1 MSREI
6 DERVVRMQF
15 ENQQFET
22 GVRETRK
29 SLDGLRQALS
39 FNGVTASGLIALG
52 DQVSAISDRF
62 SALGILGTRVLQR
75 IADKAI
81 DTGEKIGKALT
92 IQGAQ
97 DGFKEYELKM
107 GSVQTIMNSSGASL
121 EKVNGVL
128 EKLNEYADKTIYS
141 FSDMT
146 TNIGKFTNAGVDLD
160 EAVKAIQGVSNEA
173 ALSGANANEASRAM
187 YNFAQALSS
196 GVVRLVDWKSIEYAN
211 MATKEFKEELIKT
224 AVELGTVTKE
234 GDKYVSMTTDM
245 NDNVSEAF
253 DAVSKFND
261 SLSSQWLTSDVL
273 IKTLGRY
280 ADQTTALG
288 KRAFAA
294 AQEVKT
300 FSQLL
305 DTLKEAVGSGWAQ
318 SFEIIVGDFN
328 EAKALWTDVNNEFSA
343 IVDEQAK
350 KRNELLKGWKDL
362 GGRADIIASFAN
374 VWKSLKSAITP
385 VSEAMR
391 TIFPPVTA
399 QNLAMF
405 SARIREITERL
416 TLSTETSEKVKS
428 AFLGVFSVVD
438 MGKDALTAF
447 VNVIRPYFSVLNG
460 VGTKVLDNAAK
471 LGQWVAAVR
480 DSTKESD
487 FFFQKLSGAVTELKR
502 KVSVDL
508 ENSGVDW
515 EKYVSEVRERTGDA
529 SVTVSD
535 MAGDITKFL
544 RSMTSAGKSTSEQ
557 QAVLMDEFGLSAED
571 AFTVVSEYGS
581 GAITK
586 FWRVLDIVLSRLPEF
601 NGLTDILDKIQN
613 EVSDFSEPLSRA
625 GNFLREFFGSFFD
638 DGKNIDGLELFSKA
652 LDKVET
658 GFHYFSSFL
667 SSVKQAVIGFRLS
680 DETVGN
686 LHDTFS
692 GLFSILDLGRQLFDG
707 LFRVLAE
714 HSGTF
719 EDFQNGVFSFAGF
732 LGSVADGVLN
742 VTGWMGR
749 LLTNIAESAKESDFF
764 YEAFGLVADVLG
776 KGTDI
781 FRDFLT
787 FIKNH
792 LPSMGEFRD
801 ILNGIK
807 DKAAPLADI
816 FGKAAEAVSG
826 FFGSFQNGEKKL
838 GFFEKFAGFLST
850 VWGLLVKVG
859 GYIGGAFVNGFAYL
873 SDAVTNMDSSKLLDF
888 VAAGSLFSATG
899 GVVGFIHNLKE
910 TVSGFGDIL
919 GGVKDVLDGVT
930 GTLEAM
936 QQKVKAHIIATI
948 AGSVVGLAIALA
960 VIAALDTEGLNQALL
975 AIGGL
980 FIYLGGTFAIL
991 GKLFDGKNL
1000 TGLKTVSSAMEG
1012 MAISIAILAAS
1023 MLMLKEFS
1031 WGDISR
1037 SLVAVGLLMAGLA
1050 ATAKIL
1056 SGNNE
1061 RMMKGAAGLIFFAA
1075 GIRVLTG
1082 ALAVVKDLSWEEL
1095 LKGLTAVGLLIAG
1108 IAAAINFTNFSGFG
1122 VSQGV
1127 GLLALAAGIKI
1138 LTGVVE
1144 TFAGME
1150 TDKLIQGLGSFIATL
1165 AALTIALNFMP
1176 SNLPLVGLGMMMF
1189 ATAMLTIS
1197 GALAIL
1203 SLLDSDALARG
1214 VAVLGISL
1222 AAFVIAVALM
1232 KTAIPG
1238 ALAMLV
1244 VSAAIAVL
1252 VPAMLL
1258 LSTISWVGIVKAL
1271 AALAGIFAV
1280 FGVAGLLL
1288 APVVPVILALGGA
1301 LALIGVATL
1310 AAGAGLT
1317 MLGVALASLGT
1328 GAAVAAASLGAMITI
1343 IIVDLIKLIPTVAVA
1358 FGRGLIQVIA
1368 VLGDGAVAIGIAVI
1382 KIGVTILNALEVL
1395 IPKVVEVGL
1404 SLIVALLRGIAEGIP
1419 AIVEAAFAV
1428 IISFI
1433 NALAEAVRGNDGE
1446 ILAAIGNLISSI
1458 IELLLSALQMVV
1470 RAVPVFGEQM
1480 VSALEDGKKKV
1491 REFFTPAD
1499 FSKYGADAGKALGG
1513 SFVGGGKFGD
1523 AASEA
1528 ASDGLAAL
1536 KSRTV
1541 DFEDAGESLSKAFGG
1556 AFSGGGNFNEALG
1569 GTFSQFGD
1577 ISPTVRPVIDW
1588 SNMDETLG
1596 SVDGMFADS
1605 TFTFAGYDDMMGE
1618 LNNLSLGMENYHT
1631 DNQNLQLAVDDL
1643 HKDNETQN
1651 GKLDSM
1657 SESMDEYLPY
1667 LKDLSKF
1674 KDMKVV
1680 MDSGELVGVIKE
1692 PLNNEL
1698 GLDTKRSIRSGKF

>member
-15 ENQQFET
+15 DNQQFET

-128 EKLNEYADKTIYS
+128 EELNEYADKTIYS

-196 GVVRLVDWKSIEYAN
+196 GVVRLIDWKSIENAN

-224 AVELGTVTKE
+224 AVELGTVVKE
-234 GDKYVSMTTDM
+234 GDKYVSTTTDM

-261 SLSSQWLTSDVL
+261 SLSAQWLTSDVL

-280 ADQTTALG
+280 ADQTTDLG

-343 IVDEQAK
+343 IVDDQAK

-374 VWKSLKSAITP
+374 VWKGLKSAIAP

-399 QNLAMF
+399 QNLAAL

-416 TLSTETSEKVKS
+416 TLSEETSGKVKT

-447 VNVIRPYFSVLNG
+447 VNVIRPYFSVFDG

-471 LGQWVAAVR
+471 LGQWVATVR

-487 FFFQKLSGAVTELKR
+487 FFFQKLSGIETKFKEAAAGLKPF
-502 KVSVDL
+502 VDL
-508 ENSGVDW
+508 L
-515 EKYVSEVRERTGDA
+515 KA
-529 SVTVSD
+529 
-535 MAGDITKFL
+535 
-544 RSMTSAGKSTSEQ
+544 
-557 QAVLMDEFGLSAED
+557 
-571 AFTVVSEYGS
+571 
-581 GAITK
+581 
-586 FWRVLDIVLSRLPEF
+586 RLPEF
-601 NGLTDILDKIQN
+601 NGFSDILDKIQN

-625 GNFLREFFGSFFD
+625 GNFLRVFFGSFFD
-638 DGKNIDGLELFSKA
+638 DGKNVDGLELFSKA
-652 LDKVET
+652 LDKVEA
-658 GFHYFSSFL
+658 GFHNFTSFL
-667 SSVKQAVIGFRLS
+667 SAVKQAVIDFRLS
-680 DETVGN
+680 EETVGN

-707 LFRVLAE
+707 LFRVLSE

-742 VTGWMGR
+742 VTGWMGG
-749 LLTNIAESAKESDFF
+749 LITALAESAKESDFF
-764 YEAFGLVADVLG
+764 YEAFGLVADVLS
-776 KGTDI
+776 KGTGV
-781 FRDFLT
+781 FTDFLT
-787 FIKNH
+787 FLKNH

-801 ILNGIK
+801 ILDGIK

-816 FGKAAEAVSG
+816 FGKAGEAVSG

-838 GFFEKFAGFLST
+838 GFFEKLAGFLTT

-859 GYIGGAFVNGFAYL
+859 GYIGGAFVNGFSYL
-873 SDAVTNMDSSKLLDF
+873 SDAIVNMDSSKLFDF

-899 GVVGFIHNLKE
+899 GVVGFISNLKE
-910 TVSGFGDIL
+910 TVAGFGDIL
-919 GGVKDVLDGVT
+919 SGVKDVLDGVT

-936 QQKVKAHIIATI
+936 QQKIKAHIIATI

-991 GKLFDGKNL
+991 GKLFDGKKL
-1000 TGLKTVSSAMEG
+1000 DGLKSLSSAMQG

-1031 WGDISR
+1031 WGDIAR
-1037 SLVAVGLLMAGLA
+1037 SLVSVGLLMAGLA

-1056 SGNNE
+1056 SGNKE

-1075 GIRVLTG
+1075 GIRILTG
-1082 ALAVVKDLSWEEL
+1082 ALAVVKELSWSEL

-1108 IAAAINFTNFSGFG
+1108 IAIAINFTNFSGFG
-1122 VSQGV
+1122 VSQGL
-1127 GLLALAAGIKI
+1127 GIIALAAAIKI

-1150 TDKLIQGLGSFIATL
+1150 MDKLIQGLGSFIATL

-1203 SLLDSDALARG
+1203 SLLDSEALARG

-1222 AAFVIAVALM
+1222 AAFVIAVTLM

-1244 VSAAIAVL
+1244 VAAAVAVL

-1258 LSTISWVGIVKAL
+1258 LSTISWVGIAKSLV
-1271 AALAGIFAV
+1271 ALAGVFAV

-1288 APVVPVILALGGA
+1288 APVVPVMLALSGT
-1301 LALIGVATL
+1301 LALIGAATL

-1343 IIVDLIKLIPTVAVA
+1343 IIVDLVKLIPTVAVA
-1358 FGRGLIQVIA
+1358 LGRGLIQVIA

-1382 KIGVTILNALEVL
+1382 KIGVAILNALAVL

-1404 SLIVALLRGIAEGIP
+1404 SLIVALLRGIAEGLP
-1419 AIVEAAFAV
+1419 AIVEAAYAV
-1428 IISFI
+1428 VISFI
-1433 NALAEAVRGNDGE
+1433 NALAEAVRGNDQE
-1446 ILAAIGNLISSI
+1446 LLAAIGNLISSI
-1458 IELLLSALQMVV
+1458 VELLLSALQMVV
-1470 RAVPVFGEQM
+1470 GAIPGFGDQM
-1480 VSALEDGKKKV
+1480 VAALEEGKKKV
-1491 REFFTPAD
+1491 RNFFTPAD
-1499 FSKYGADAGKALGG
+1499 FKKYGEDAGKALGG
-1513 SFVGGGKFGD
+1513 GFSAGGKFGD

-1528 ASDGLAAL
+1528 ASDGLIAL

-1556 AFSGGGNFNEALG
+1556 AFSGGGNFDEAFG
-1569 GTFSQFGD
+1569 GTLGDFGD

-1588 SNMDETLG
+1588 SDMEGTLG
-1596 SVDGMFADS
+1596 GVDGLFADS
-1605 TFTFAGYDDMMGE
+1605 TFTFAGYDMMGE
-1618 LNNLSLGMENYHT
+1618 LNNLSLGMDNYHT
-1631 DNQNLQLAVDDL
+1631 DNQSLQLAVDDL

-1657 SESMDEYLPY
+1657 GESLDEYLPY

-1674 KDMKVV
+1674 KDMQVV
-1680 MDSGELVGVIKE
+1680 MDSGELVGAIKD